1 MFKLTVRNLLR
12 KKIRFALTTGIV
24 VIGVMFVVGVFALT
38 DSIRSSFDGLAGD
51 IESGVDLTVR
61 SPLDIGDELDRV
73 PVPQAIADVV
83 AAVPGVARVDG
94 RVVARNTFV
103 IDGNGDAIIPKG
115 PPALGFSWFP
125 TQFFLIEGHAPT
137 GPGEFAINSTTAAD
151 HGLVVGNT
159 YGISGPTQQRDF
171 ELVGIFHFG
180 DPNEDKSLG
189 VTAAAFDTTTAQQ
202 FLDRKGG
209 FNELS
214 VAVEPGAD
222 PAVVE
227 KAVADAIGSKYEVIN
242 RATKIKETQRDFNQ
256 FISIFGNV
264 LLAFALIS
272 VFVSAFIINNVFQIV
287 LGQRVRELGLLRAI
301 GATGRQVSRSVIAEA
316 ALVGVFS
323 TVIGIVGGL
332 GLARVLRAMLR
343 AGGFSLPDGPIEL
356 RARTIIFAIVVGMG
370 VTVISSIS
378 PARRARQISP
388 MAALS
393 DSPRLTASSLS
404 RRVRVGGLMVAIGA
418 VLLGLGL
425 FGGFDTKPLL
435 LSISVG
441 AILVFI
447 GTTVLSPV
455 FARQLARA
463 IGWPIQKLFGVPGQ
477 LARENAARSPR
488 RTSSTAGALMIG
500 LALVSMAGVVGESIK
515 QTFVDTIDNSVQAD
529 YFIQPASGGFDP
541 TAGFSTEVTDK
552 LAALPDLDLV
562 VGYRFARNSITV
574 NGSTKSVF
582 TTDFAA
588 GTRHL
593 DPNVLSGS
601 IKDADPLG
609 SILLHKDPARDLG
622 VGVGDTV
629 VVGFPD
635 GKFEALKVAAIYSD
649 SSIYD
654 NYVIDNAMWDRH
666 FNRSELIFATA
677 SIRGYSK
684 DLPESQRA
692 ALLASSAASIERV
705 TRQYPT
711 IKVENRVKFRESQQA
726 RLDSFLITITIFLG
740 LALLIALIGIA
751 VTLALSVFERTREI
765 GLLRA
770 VGLTRRQLRRAVRWE
785 AAIVSVF
792 GALLGISLGLVFGVA
807 ASIAIPDTAVKSVAI
822 PWLSLA
828 IYVIVAAVAGL
839 IAAILPARRAARM
852 NVLDAIAAE

>member
-1 MFKLTVRNLLR
+1 MFKLTVRNLLH

-38 DSIRSSFDGLAGD
+38 DSIRSSFNGLAGD

-61 SPLDIGDELDRV
+61 SPLDLGDELDRV
-73 PVPQAIADVV
+73 PVPQAVADTV

-103 IDGNGDAIIPKG
+103 IDGNGNAIIPKG

-125 TQFFLIEGHAPT
+125 TQFYLIEGRSPT
-137 GPGEFAINSTTAAD
+137 GPDEFAINSTAATD
-151 HGLVVGNT
+151 HKLVVGDT
-159 YGISGPTQQRDF
+159 YSISGPIQQRDF

-180 DPNEDKSLG
+180 DRNEDKSLG
-189 VTAAAFDTTTAQQ
+189 ATTAAFDTTTAQQ
-202 FLDRKGG
+202 FLDRNSG

-214 VAVEPGAD
+214 VEIEPGAD
-222 PAVVE
+222 PAVVQA
-227 KAVADAIGSKYEVIN
+227 AVADAIGSDFEVIN
-242 RATKIKETQRDFNQ
+242 RAVKIKETQRDFNQ
-256 FISIFGNV
+256 FVSIFGNV
-264 LLAFALIS
+264 LLAFALIA

-301 GATGRQVSRSVIAEA
+301 GATGRQVSRSVMGEA
-316 ALVGVFS
+316 ALVGIFS

-332 GLARVLRAMLR
+332 GLARLLRAMLDS
-343 AGGFSLPDGPIEL
+343 GGFSLPDGPIEL
-356 RARTIIFAIVVGMG
+356 RARTVIFAIVVGMG
-370 VTVISSIS
+370 VTVVSSIS
-378 PARRARQISP
+378 PARRARRISP

-393 DSPRLTASSLS
+393 DSPRLTGTSLG

-425 FGGFDTKPLL
+425 FGGFNTKPLL
-435 LSISVG
+435 VSISVG

-455 FARQLARA
+455 FATQLARA
-463 IGWPIQKLFGVPGQ
+463 IGWPVQKLFGIPGR
-477 LARENAARSPR
+477 LARDNAARSPR

-541 TAGFSTEVTDK
+541 NAGFPTEVTDK

-562 VGYRFARNSITV
+562 VGYRFGRNSISV
-574 NGSTKSVF
+574 NGATKSVF

-588 GTRHL
+588 GTRQV
-593 DPNVLSGS
+593 DPNVVAGS

-609 SILLHKDPARDLG
+609 SILLHKDPARDLH

-635 GKFEALKVAAIYSD
+635 GTFKALRVAAIYSD

-654 NYVIDNAMWDRH
+654 NYVIDNSLWDRH
-666 FNRSELIFATA
+666 FNRPELIFATA

-684 DLPESQRA
+684 GLPADQRA
-692 ALLASSAASIERV
+692 ALLASSAASIDSV
-705 TRQYPT
+705 ARQYPT

-740 LALLIALIGIA
+740 LALLIALIGIG

-792 GALLGISLGLVFGVA
+792 GALLGITLGVVFGVA

-822 PWLSLA
+822 PWLNLA
-828 IYVIVAAVAGL
+828 IYVVVAALAGL

-852 NVLDAIAAE
+852 NVLDAIATE